1 MLANMKRRSG
11 VWLEEFFYQPHEGR
25 TYRRLSQPSRQLILD
40 RNATLRQIPGAVR
53 DLSFGRLALTIP
65 LEDLETIRDK
75 YPDLRSKDPEI
86 KRRAWHAF
94 IASSE
99 SLPYRVA

>member
-11 VWLEEFFYQPHEGR
+11 VWLEEFFYQPHEER

-53 DLSFGRLALTIP
+53 D
-65 LEDLETIRDK
+65 
-75 YPDLRSKDPEI
+75 
-86 KRRAWHAF
+86 
-94 IASSE
+94 
-99 SLPYRVA
+99 